1 MPRFMKM
8 KTAIPLA
15 PRFNFEKAGK
25 KKRRK
30 METVCGA
37 AVVAGALV
45 YRRAIQRRARYG
57 ALTLAAAAPMCAQP
71 VLLLV
76 SDLDGTLAGCA
87 SQSTESTANRDES
100 LAALAEFNAAW
111 CARTERTT
119 VLGRCDVVLC
129 YSTGRELH
137 SYVDL
142 VKRLTAYGRTTTEQR
157 PLMQPNVLITHDGT
171 RIDWFD
177 DASSSSPPRQDVA
190 WKARMAAAWDGPHIR
205 AVFAAAVAKRGVQD
219 AVEGVERL
227 KLSEGVSGDPFR
239 YSVLVNDAVLARTLC
254 ADIEAVLEAEESER
268 YGVFWCSGG
277 PNKTFWLAA
286 LPRSGGKGNALEWV
300 RHQLGVERAATFV
313 AGDAGNDIPMF
324 SVDGVRGVA
333 VANAHDELRAL
344 VEGASGHHYSATRKY
359 AGGVVEA
366 LQGWGQL

>member
-1 MPRFMKM
+1 MT
-8 KTAIPLA
+8 TAWS
-15 PRFNFEKAGK
+15 
-25 KKRRK
+25 
-30 METVCGA
+30 GA
-37 AVVAGALV
+37 ALVAGSALV
-45 YRRAIQRRARYG
+45 YRRAVQHRARYG
-57 ALTLAAAAPMCAQP
+57 ALTLGAAAPRSAQP
-71 VLLLV
+71 GLLLV

-87 SQSTESTANRDES
+87 SSASAAPSNRDES

-119 VLGRCDVVLC
+119 AAGHCDAVLC

-142 VKRLTAYGRTTTEQR
+142 VKRLTAYGKTADR
-157 PLMQPNVLITHDGT
+157 PIMQPNVLITHDGT

-177 DASSSSPPRQDVA
+177 DASSSGAPRHDVA
-190 WKARMAAAWDGPHIR
+190 WESTMAAAWDAAHVR
-205 AVFAAAVAKRGVQD
+205 SVFAAAVAKRGVQG

-227 KLSEGVSGDPFR
+227 KLAEGVSGDPFR
-239 YSVLVNDAVLARTLC
+239 YSVLVSDAALAQTLC
-254 ADIEAVLEAEESER
+254 ADIQAALDAEEPER

-277 PNKTFWLAA
+277 PKSTFWLAA
-286 LPRSGGKGNALEWV
+286 LPRLGGKGNAMEWV
-300 RHQLGVERAATFV
+300 RRQLGVERAATFV

-333 VANAHDELRAL
+333 VANAHDELRTL
-344 VEGASGHHYSATRKY
+344 VAGSSGHHCSATRKY

-366 LQGWGQL
+366 LRGWGQL